1 MHRMDCT
8 KTLRLR
14 IKDKHT
20 KVLAAMAREVN
31 QVWNFC
37 NETSHRAIRERRQ
50 WLSGYDLQ
58 KLTNGF
64 SKCEGIHIGS
74 PTVQQ
79 VCEDYAKARK
89 QFKKAKLRWRVSNLQ
104 SSKYSLGWI
113 PFKAR
118 ALQYKAGQIQFA
130 GQRFNL
136 WDSYGLADYEMRAGS
151 FSQDSRGR
159 WYLNVVVKVQAKAS
173 AGTASV
179 GIDLGLKEAAVT
191 STGERIE
198 GRFYRKLEC
207 QLGIA
212 QRAHKK
218 NRVKAIHAKIAR
230 ACHQP
235 NPECGARPWYL
246 SCQPNHSS
254 GKVNYPQEIAR
265 RLVVARGN
273 GTVLLEPGKKV
284 LNQVALLVQVPVVAA
299 RLLAVAARGDHDSF
313 AFALQRLDQ
322 ALLCVVGFI
331 SDNAISLGVLKQ
343 DVRPFKIMALPGR
356 EVKTG
361 RIAQG
366 IDCGVNL
373 RAQTASAAPDS
384 LFLRIPPFAPALC
397 WWARTMVESIMA
409 YSLSASCA
417 NASKTRCQTP
427 VLLQRE
433 WRVCTT
439 RKSPKCSGKSR
450 QGMPAR

>member
-1 MHRMDCT
+1 MDCT

-14 IKDKHT
+14 IKDKHRS
-20 KVLAAMAREVN
+20 VLSAMAREVN

-89 QFKKAKLRWRVSNLQ
+89 QFKKAKLRWRVSNPQ

-191 STGERIE
+191 SAGERIE

-218 NRVKAIHAKIAR
+218 QRVRAIHAKIANQR
-230 ACHQP
+230 KDLLHQFSTKLVRE
-235 NPECGARPWYL
+235 NAAIFVGDVASEKLVKTKMAKSTLDAGWASLKTMLEYKSHQAGIVFEVVNESYTTQTCSCCGAIPA
-246 SCQPNHSS
+246 SS
-254 GKVNYPQEIAR
+254 PKGRAGLRIREWTCSDCGAAHDRDVN
-265 RLVVARGN
+265 
-273 GTVLLEPGKKV
+273 
-284 LNQVALLVQVPVVAA
+284 AA
-299 RLLAVAARGDHDSF
+299 RNILAAGHCRLAVG
-313 AFALQRLDQ
+313 
-322 ALLCVVGFI
+322 I
-331 SDNAISLGVLKQ
+331 SGV
-343 DVRPFKIMALPGR
+343 
-356 EVKTG
+356 
-361 RIAQG
+361 
-366 IDCGVNL
+366 
-373 RAQTASAAPDS
+373 
-384 LFLRIPPFAPALC
+384 
-397 WWARTMVESIMA
+397 
-409 YSLSASCA
+409 
-417 NASKTRCQTP
+417 
-427 VLLQRE
+427 
-433 WRVCTT
+433 
-439 RKSPKCSGKSR
+439 
-450 QGMPAR
+450 